1 MQKMMTEGKKM
12 KFSDSHEWVAV
23 DGDVATVGVSNHAQ
37 EELGDIVF
45 VELPEQGKTV
55 GKGEAAAVL
64 ESTKAAADI
73 YAPISGE
80 IIEVNGALEEAS
92 ELINESPESDGWIF
106 KLRVSDA
113 SELNSLMDAAAYKE
127 FIK

>member
-1 MQKMMTEGKKM
+1 MMTDRKEM
-12 KFSDSHEWVAV
+12 RFSDSHEWVAV
-23 DGDVATVGVSNHAQ
+23 DGDVATIGVSDHAQ

-45 VELPEQGKTV
+45 VELPEQGKTI
-55 GKGEAAAVL
+55 GKGDAAAVL

-80 IIEVNGALEEAS
+80 IIEVNGNLEETS
-92 ELINESPESDGWIF
+92 GLINESPEGEGWLF
-106 KLRVSDA
+106 KLRVSNA
-113 SELNSLMDAAAYKE
+113 SELDSLMDAAAYEE